1 MIFFQVSWYR
11 DTLKLDTNERRITEV
26 RGSRHT
32 LIVRKV
38 QASDFGNYSCVAD
51 NVVGKSRAYVELSGK
66 HKISIKIKFYFI
78 FRIWNNTKI
87 ISVYLFLLFN
97 K

>member
-1 MIFFQVSWYR
+1 MSWYR

-51 NVVGKSRAYVELSGK
+51 NVVGKSRAYVELSG
-66 HKISIKIKFYFI
+66 INTTRFYF
-78 FRIWNNTKI
+78 F
-87 ISVYLFLLFN
+87 YLN
-97 K
+97 

>member
-1 MIFFQVSWYR
+1 MFLQVSWYR

-66 HKISIKIKFYFI
+66 HKNIYLTNDSILTLKI
-78 FRIWNNTKI
+78 TK
-87 ISVYLFLLFN
+87 LAKN
-97 K
+97 E

>member
-66 HKISIKIKFYFI
+66 HKISIEIKFYFI
-78 FRIWNNTKI
+78 FRVWNNTNI
-87 ISVYLFLLFN
+87 ICVFIFLLFN

>member
-1 MIFFQVSWYR
+1 MVLILNVRFLQVSWYR

-51 NVVGKSRAYVELSGK
+51 NVVGKSRAYVELSGEY
-66 HKISIKIKFYFI
+66 KIQYYC
-78 FRIWNNTKI
+78 
-87 ISVYLFLLFN
+87 VY
-97 K
+97 

>member
-1 MIFFQVSWYR
+1 MQVSWYR

-51 NVVGKSRAYVELSGK
+51 NVVGKSRSYVELSGK
-66 HKISIKIKFYFI
+66 YKYIRTLCVYA
-78 FRIWNNTKI
+78 RIYETQ
-87 ISVYLFLLFN
+87 FDFN
-97 K
+97 PTYRQSGIVG